1 MLFLRLPAR
10 LYKRMILIII
20 KDLSIGADS
29 FMSKALLIPAFSVLL
44 GMLTSCM
51 DEKKTDDPSADEVNL
66 YSSRHYDTDQAL
78 YDNFT
83 EATGIKVNL
92 IEAGADELIARIQSE
107 GVSSPAD
114 LLITVDAGRL
124 WRAEQAG
131 IFQPVKSA
139 VLADRLPDNMR
150 HPEGLWMG
158 LSKRARVIVYNR
170 TAGMPEPLA
179 TYADLANPA
188 HEGKVCIRSSSNIYN
203 ISLMASI
210 VARDGEAAAEEWAT
224 GVVANFAR
232 TPQSNDTGQIRAVA
246 SGECGIAIANTYY
259 LARLAA
265 SEDPQDQAVA
275 AAVGV
280 VFPDQEGNGTHVN
293 ISGAGLVKTSPNPE
307 NAIRFLEYL
316 ASDEAQS
323 LFANGNHE
331 YPAVPG
337 IAANST
343 VVALGDFAED
353 SLNTSELGVNQAAAL
368 MVFDRAGWK

>member
-1 MLFLRLPAR
+1 
-10 LYKRMILIII
+10 MILITI
-20 KDLSIGADS
+20 KLRSIGVNS
-29 FMSKALLIPAFSVLL
+29 FMSKAFLTLAFMVLL
-44 GMLTSCM
+44 AMLTSCM
-51 DEKKTDDPSADEVNL
+51 DENKTDDLSVDEVNL

-92 IEAGADELIARIQSE
+92 IEAGADELIARIKSE

-124 WRAEQAG
+124 WRAEQED
-131 IFQPVKSA
+131 IFQPVNSA
-139 VLADRLPDNMR
+139 LLADRLPDNMR
-150 HPEGLWMG
+150 HPKGLWMG

-170 TAGMPEPLA
+170 AAGVPNLSLLMRIWQTLPTGERFASDPQ
-179 TYADLANPA
+179 
-188 HEGKVCIRSSSNIYN
+188 SNIYN

-210 VARDGEAAAEEWAT
+210 VARDGEAAAEEWAA

-265 SEDPQDQAVA
+265 SEDPQDQAVI
-275 AAVGV
+275 AAVGI
-280 VFPDQEGNGTHVN
+280 VFPDQGGNGTHVN
-293 ISGAGLVKTSPNPE
+293 ISGAGLVKSAPNPE

-316 ASDEAQS
+316 ASDEAQL

-337 IAANST
+337 LFRIICGGSGRFWRRFT
-343 VVALGDFAED
+343 KYL
-353 SLNTSELGVNQAAAL
+353 
-368 MVFDRAGWK
+368 

>member
-10 LYKRMILIII
+10 LNKRMILIII
-20 KDLSIGADS
+20 KGVSIGAYS
-29 FMSKALLIPAFSVLL
+29 FMSKALLIPAFLVLL

-66 YSSRHYDTDQAL
+66 YSSRHYETDQAL

-83 EATGIKVNL
+83 EATGIRVNL

-131 IFQPVKSA
+131 IFQPVNSA

-170 TAGMPEPLA
+170 TTGMPEPLA

-188 HEGKVCIRSSSNIYN
+188 HKGKVCIRSSSNIYN

-210 VARDGEAAAEEWAT
+210 VARNGEAAAEEWAA

-275 AAVGV
+275 AAVGI
-280 VFPDQEGNGTHVN
+280 VFPDQADNGTHVN

-316 ASDEAQS
+316 VSDEAQS

-331 YPAVPG
+331 YPAVRG

>member
-1 MLFLRLPAR
+1 MYKAFLIPV
-10 LYKRMILIII
+10 
-20 KDLSIGADS
+20 
-29 FMSKALLIPAFSVLL
+29 FTALLAV
-44 GMLTSCM
+44 LTSCV
-51 DEKKTDDPSADEVNL
+51 DENKTDDPSVAEVNL

-131 IFQPVKSA
+131 IFQPVTSA
-139 VLADRLPDNMR
+139 VLANRLPDNMR

-170 TAGMPEPLA
+170 AAGMPEPLA
-179 TYADLANPA
+179 SYEDLANPV
-188 HEGKVCIRSSSNIYN
+188 HKGKVCIRSSSNIYN

-210 VARDGEAAAEEWAT
+210 VARNGEAAAEEWAA

-275 AAVGV
+275 AAVGI
-280 VFPDQEGNGTHVN
+280 VFPDQAGNGTHVN
-293 ISGAGLVKTSPNPE
+293 ISGAGLVKTAPNPE

-316 ASDEAQS
+316 ASDQAQS
-323 LFANGNHE
+323 LFADGNHE
-331 YPAVPG
+331 YPVVSG
-337 IAANST
+337 IAADDIVIVLRESSYL
-343 VVALGDFAED
+343 V
-353 SLNTSELGVNQAAAL
+353 
-368 MVFDRAGWK
+368 

>member
-1 MLFLRLPAR
+1 
-10 LYKRMILIII
+10 MILTNIIGF
-20 KDLSIGADS
+20 SVRANS
-29 FMSKALLIPAFSVLL
+29 FMPKAFLTSAVLVLL
-44 GMLTSCM
+44 ATLTSCM
-51 DEKKTDDPSADEVNL
+51 DENNPNGAAADEINL
-66 YSSRHYDTDQAL
+66 YSSRHYDTDQAI

-83 EATGIKVNL
+83 DATGIKVNL

-124 WRAEQAG
+124 WRAEQEG
-131 IFQPVKSA
+131 IFQPIKSA
-139 VLADRLPDNMR
+139 LLADRLPDNMR
-150 HPEGLWMG
+150 HPEGLWIG

-170 TAGMPEPLA
+170 AAGVPEPLT

-188 HEGKVCIRSSSNIYN
+188 HQGKVCIRSSSNIYN

-210 VARDGEAAAEEWAT
+210 VARNGEAAAEEWAA

-275 AAVGV
+275 SAVGV
-280 VFPDQEGNGTHVN
+280 VFPDQGGNGTHVN
-293 ISGAGLVKTSPNPE
+293 ISGAGLVKTAPNAE
-307 NAIRFLEYL
+307 SAIRFLEYL
-316 ASDEAQS
+316 AGDEAQL
-323 LFANGNHE
+323 LFANGNYE

-337 IAANST
+337 LAATST
-343 VVALGDFAED
+343 LVALGDFGED
-353 SLNTSELGVNQAAAL
+353 SLNTSELGVNQAGAV

>member
-1 MLFLRLPAR
+1 MTPRSP
-10 LYKRMILIII
+10 
-20 KDLSIGADS
+20 
-29 FMSKALLIPAFSVLL
+29 
-44 GMLTSCM
+44 
-51 DEKKTDDPSADEVNL
+51 EVNL

-114 LLITVDAGRL
+114 LLITVNAGRL

-131 IFQPVKSA
+131 IFQPVNSA

-170 TAGMPEPLA
+170 AAGMPEPLA
-179 TYADLANPA
+179 TYADLAKPV
-188 HEGKVCIRSSSNIYN
+188 HKGKVCIRSSSNIYN

-210 VARDGEAAAEEWAT
+210 VARTARRRPRSGLRVWWPILHGCPRAT
-224 GVVANFAR
+224 IQARFALLL
-232 TPQSNDTGQIRAVA
+232 AVNA
-246 SGECGIAIANTYY
+246 VLPSSLYY

-275 AAVGV
+275 EAVGI

-293 ISGAGLVKTSPNPE
+293 ISGAGLVKTAPNPE
-307 NAIRFLEYL
+307 NAIRFL
-316 ASDEAQS
+316 Q
-323 LFANGNHE
+323 
-331 YPAVPG
+331 
-337 IAANST
+337 
-343 VVALGDFAED
+343 
-353 SLNTSELGVNQAAAL
+353 NTSPVTKRSRCSQMETMNTLPCRGLPRPQ
-368 MVFDRAGWK
+368 R

>member
-1 MLFLRLPAR
+1 
-10 LYKRMILIII
+10 
-20 KDLSIGADS
+20 
-29 FMSKALLIPAFSVLL
+29 MSKAFLIPVFTVFLA
-44 GMLTSCM
+44 MLTSCM
-51 DEKKTDDPSADEVNL
+51 DENKTDDPSVDEVNL

-78 YDNFT
+78 YENFT

-131 IFQPVKSA
+131 IFQPVNSA

-150 HPEGLWMG
+150 HPEGLWTG

-170 TAGMPEPLA
+170 AAGMPEPLA
-179 TYADLANPA
+179 TYADLASPV
-188 HEGKVCIRSSSNIYN
+188 HKGKVCIRSSSNIYN

-210 VARDGEAAAEEWAT
+210 VARNGEAAAEEWAA

-275 AAVGV
+275 AAVGI
-280 VFPDQEGNGTHVN
+280 VFPDQAGNGTHVN
-293 ISGAGLVKTSPNPE
+293 ISGAGLVKTAPNPE
-307 NAIRFLEYL
+307 NGMRFLEYL
-316 ASDEAQS
+316 ASDQAQL

-331 YPAVPG
+331 YPAVHG
-337 IAANST
+337 IAATSM

-353 SLNTSELGVNQAAAL
+353 PLNTSELGVNQAAAL
-368 MVFDRAGWK
+368 MVFDRAGWR

>member
-1 MLFLRLPAR
+1 
-10 LYKRMILIII
+10 
-20 KDLSIGADS
+20 
-29 FMSKALLIPAFSVLL
+29 MSKVFLTPFLLVLL
-44 GMLTSCM
+44 ATLTSCM
-51 DEKKTDDPSADEVNL
+51 DENNADDPTADEVNL

-124 WRAEQAG
+124 WRAEQEG
-131 IFQPVKSA
+131 IFQPIKSA
-139 VLADRLPDNMR
+139 LLADRLPDNMR
-150 HPEGLWMG
+150 HPEGLWIG

-170 TAGMPEPLA
+170 AAGMPEPLA
-179 TYADLANPA
+179 TYSDLANPA
-188 HEGKVCIRSSSNIYN
+188 HQGKVCIRSSSNIYN

-210 VARDGEAAAEEWAT
+210 VARNGEAAAEEWAA

-265 SEDPQDQAVA
+265 SDDPQDQAVTS
-275 AAVGV
+275 AVGI
-280 VFPDQEGNGTHVN
+280 VFPDQGGNGTHVN
-293 ISGAGLVKTSPNPE
+293 ISGAGLVKTAPNSE

-316 ASDEAQS
+316 VSDEAQL
-323 LFANGNHE
+323 LFANGNYE

-337 IAANST
+337 LAATSA
-343 VVALGDFAED
+343 VVALGDFGED
-353 SLNTSELGVNQAAAL
+353 SINTSELGVNQGAAL

>member
-1 MLFLRLPAR
+1 
-10 LYKRMILIII
+10 MILIII
-20 KDLSIGADS
+20 KGVSIGAYS
-29 FMSKALLIPAFSVLL
+29 FMSKALLIPAFLVLL

-66 YSSRHYDTDQAL
+66 YSSRHYETDQAL

-83 EATGIKVNL
+83 EATGIRVNL

-131 IFQPVKSA
+131 IFQPVNSA

-170 TAGMPEPLA
+170 TTGMPEPLA

-188 HEGKVCIRSSSNIYN
+188 HKGKVCIRSSSNIYN

-210 VARDGEAAAEEWAT
+210 VARNGEAAAEEWAA

-275 AAVGV
+275 AAVGI
-280 VFPDQEGNGTHVN
+280 VFPDQADNGTHVN

-316 ASDEAQS
+316 VSDEAQS

-331 YPAVPG
+331 YPAVRG

>member
-1 MLFLRLPAR
+1 
-10 LYKRMILIII
+10 
-20 KDLSIGADS
+20 
-29 FMSKALLIPAFSVLL
+29 MSKAFLIPVFTVLL
-44 GMLTSCM
+44 AVLTSCV
-51 DEKKTDDPSADEVNL
+51 DENKTDDPSVAEVNL

-131 IFQPVKSA
+131 IFQPVTSA
-139 VLADRLPDNMR
+139 VLANRLPDNMR

-170 TAGMPEPLA
+170 AAGMPEPLA
-179 TYADLANPA
+179 SYEDLANPV
-188 HEGKVCIRSSSNIYN
+188 HKGKVCIRSSSNIYN

-210 VARDGEAAAEEWAT
+210 VARNGEAAAEEWAA

-275 AAVGV
+275 AAVGI
-280 VFPDQEGNGTHVN
+280 VFPDQAGNGTHVN
-293 ISGAGLVKTSPNPE
+293 ISGAGLVKTAPNPE

-316 ASDEAQS
+316 ASDQAQS
-323 LFANGNHE
+323 LFADGNHE
-331 YPAVPG
+331 YPVVSG
-337 IAANST
+337 IAAAST

-353 SLNTSELGVNQAAAL
+353 SLNTSEFGVNQAAAL

>member
-1 MLFLRLPAR
+1 
-10 LYKRMILIII
+10 
-20 KDLSIGADS
+20 
-29 FMSKALLIPAFSVLL
+29 MSKAFLIPVFTVFLA
-44 GMLTSCM
+44 MLTSCM
-51 DEKKTDDPSADEVNL
+51 DENKTDDPSVDEVNL

-78 YDNFT
+78 YENFT

-131 IFQPVKSA
+131 IFQPVNSA

-170 TAGMPEPLA
+170 AAGMPEPLA
-179 TYADLANPA
+179 TYADLANPV
-188 HEGKVCIRSSSNIYN
+188 HQGKVCIRSSSNIYN
-203 ISLMASI
+203 ISLMAAMVS
-210 VARDGEAAAEEWAT
+210 RMGEAAAEEWAA

-246 SGECGIAIANTYY
+246 SGECQIGVANTYY

-265 SEDPQDQAVA
+265 SDDPADQAVSS
-275 AAVGV
+275 AVKII
-280 VFPDQEGNGTHVN
+280 FPGQEGNGTHVN
-293 ISGAGLVKTSPNPE
+293 ISGAGLVSTSPNPE
-307 NAIRFLEYL
+307 NAIKFLEYL
-316 ASDEAQS
+316 TSEPAQL
-323 LFANGNHE
+323 LFANGNNE

-337 IAANST
+337 IAPTSA
-343 VVALGDFAED
+343 VVGLGEFSED
-353 SLNTSELGVNQAAAL
+353 RLNAAELGINQAAAI

>member
-1 MLFLRLPAR
+1 MHKAFLIPV
-10 LYKRMILIII
+10 
-20 KDLSIGADS
+20 
-29 FMSKALLIPAFSVLL
+29 FTALLAV
-44 GMLTSCM
+44 LTSCV
-51 DEKKTDDPSADEVNL
+51 DENKTEDRSVAEVNL

-131 IFQPVKSA
+131 IFQPVTSA
-139 VLADRLPDNMR
+139 VLANRLPDNMR

-170 TAGMPEPLA
+170 AAGMPEPLA
-179 TYADLANPA
+179 SYEDLANPV
-188 HEGKVCIRSSSNIYN
+188 HKGKVCIRSSSNIYN

-210 VARDGEAAAEEWAT
+210 VARNGEAAAEEWAT

-232 TPQSNDTGQIRAVA
+232 PPQSNDTGQIRAVA

-275 AAVGV
+275 AAVGI
-280 VFPDQEGNGTHVN
+280 VFPDQAGNGTHVN
-293 ISGAGLVKTSPNPE
+293 ISGAGLVKTAPNPE

-316 ASDEAQS
+316 ASDQAQS
-323 LFANGNHE
+323 LFADGNHE
-331 YPAVPG
+331 YPVVSG
-337 IAANST
+337 IAATST

-353 SLNTSELGVNQAAAL
+353 SLNTSEFGVNQAAAL

>member
-1 MLFLRLPAR
+1 
-10 LYKRMILIII
+10 MILIII
-20 KDLSIGADS
+20 KGFSIGVNS
-29 FMSKALLIPAFSVLL
+29 LMSKAFLAPPFIVLL
-44 GMLTSCM
+44 AMLASCM
-51 DEKKTDDPSADEVNL
+51 DENKTADSSNGEVNL

-83 EATGIKVNL
+83 ESTGIKVNL
-92 IEAGADELIARIQSE
+92 IEAGADELIARIKSE

-124 WRAEQAG
+124 WRAEQEE
-131 IFQPVKSA
+131 IFQPVNSA
-139 VLADRLPDNMR
+139 LLADRLPDNMR
-150 HPEGLWMG
+150 HPKGLWMG

-170 TAGMPEPLA
+170 AAGMPEPLA

-188 HEGKVCIRSSSNIYN
+188 HQGKVCIRSSSNIYN

-210 VARDGEAAAEEWAT
+210 VARDGEAAAEEWAA

-265 SEDPQDQAVA
+265 SEDPKDQAVIS
-275 AAVGV
+275 AVGI
-280 VFPDQEGNGTHVN
+280 VFPDQGGNGTHVN
-293 ISGAGLVKTSPNPE
+293 ISGAGLVKTAPNPE

-316 ASDEAQS
+316 ASDEAQL
-323 LFANGNHE
+323 LFANGNYE

-337 IAANST
+337 LAATST
-343 VVALGDFAED
+343 VVALGDFDED
-353 SLNTSELGVNQAAAL
+353 SLNTSELGLNQAAAL

>member
-275 AAVGV
+275 AAVGI
-280 VFPDQEGNGTHVN
+280 VFPDQADNGTHVN